1 MSLFDE
7 AYHERPL
14 LFGTN
19 ATEELLYVI
28 DTYKISGRAL
38 ELGCGDGRDT
48 KYVLNRGF
56 TVTAIEQSKWALNTL
71 INRDDISL
79 EEKSRLKIVNSD
91 VMEFSY
97 DEDSF
102 DFIYAI
108 TLFDHLA
115 ECNCYELLNKVI
127 RSLKLGGFLFLKVHT
142 VDDVGN
148 TKAAREISEFV
159 TEIKHFFGRNELLSK
174 LLPLG
179 RVIYY
184 LESMEDDFDH
194 GLPHTHA
201 FASLLLKKETIK

>member
-7 AYHERPL
+7 AYQKRPH

-28 DTYKISGRAL
+28 DAYKISGRAL

-48 KYVLNRGF
+48 KYTLNRGF
-56 TVTAIEQSKWALNTL
+56 TVTVIDQSKWALKTL
-71 INRDDISL
+71 ASRDDISL

-91 VMEFSY
+91 VMDFSY
-97 DEDSF
+97 DENSF

-108 TLFDHLA
+108 TLFDHLV
-115 ECNCYELLNKVI
+115 ESDCYELLNKVI
-127 RSLKLGGFLFLKVHT
+127 RSLNLGGFLFLEVHT

-148 TKAAREISEFV
+148 TKAAKEISEFA
-159 TEIKHFFGRNELLSK
+159 TEIKHFFGRNELLAE

-179 RVIYY
+179 RVVYY
-184 LESMEDDFDH
+184 HEAMEDDFDH

-201 FASLLLKKETIK
+201 FASLLLKKEPIK